1 MMASA
6 PDEEGDEMNHAL
18 GVCEGAEI
26 LVQAP
31 GARLAI

>member
-1 MMASA
+1 MSDKITSDA
-6 PDEEGDEMNHAL
+6 DEEGDDAL